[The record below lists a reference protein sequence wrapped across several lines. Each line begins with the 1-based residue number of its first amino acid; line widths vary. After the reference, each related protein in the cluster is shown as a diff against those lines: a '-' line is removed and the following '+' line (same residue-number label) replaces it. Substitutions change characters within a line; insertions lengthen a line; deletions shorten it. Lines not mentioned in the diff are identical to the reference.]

1 MTILQWFIFFLVIQ
15 LLHFLGTWKLYEKAG
30 RKPWEAAVPVYNAV
44 VLMKIIDR
52 PKWWTILLFIPIIN
66 LILFG
71 VIWVEIAKAFG
82 KKEVSQAVI
91 AVVTLGFYNFYLNYF
106 DKNLVYTPEKNHKFK
121 DNFVSSLLFA
131 VVVATFVHTYFI
143 QPFTIPTSSLEK
155 TLLVGDFLFVSKF
168 HYGARNPMTTV
179 AVPMVHDTV
188 PVVNTKSY
196 LKWPSLPYFRLPGI
210 SKLERND
217 IAVFNWPVD
226 TVRYF
231 GDTEAHGIIKPIDKK
246 SNYVKR
252 TVGIPGDKF
261 AIKDGIV
268 YVNGEA
274 LQYPDRTKLQYS
286 YTAKTDGTAL
296 DGDYIVNKLHVS
308 DPAGYVT
315 KDSLIFSALTQESVE
330 ALKALSAVKSVDRII
345 KRYPDPRVFPY
356 TNVWN
361 DDQMD
366 EFYIPEKGKTV
377 ELNAKT
383 IPYYRQIIKDY
394 EGNTLTE
401 IGDEI
406 RINGVPTTK
415 YTFKQDYYFM
425 MGDNRH
431 NSEDSRYW
439 GFVPEDHIVGKPI
452 FIWMSIDSN
461 PNLKL
466 LDKMRWDRFFTTVS
480 GSGEPKSYFGIF
492 IIALL
497 GYFTFDFFRKRKK
510 NARRKKT
517 LRIKTRTTA
526 NAVVFI

>member
-30 RKPWEAAVPVYNAV
+30 RKAWEAAIPVYNAV
-44 VLMKIIDR
+44 ILMKIIDR
-52 PKWWTILLFIPIIN
+52 PKWWTILLFLPIIN
-66 LILFG
+66 LLMFA
-71 VIWVEIAKAFG
+71 VVWVEIAKAFG
-82 KKEVSQAVI
+82 KKEVGQAVI
-91 AVVTLGFYNFYLNYF
+91 AVVSLGFYSFYLNYL
-106 DKNLVYTPEKNHKFK
+106 DKNLKYTPEKNHKVK
-121 DNFVSSLLFA
+121 DNFVSSLVFA

-179 AVPMVHDTV
+179 AVPMVHDTI
-188 PVVNTKSY
+188 PVVKTKSY

-226 TVRYF
+226 TVRFF
-231 GDTEAHGIIKPIDKK
+231 GDKEAHGIVKPIDKK

-252 TVGIPGDKF
+252 TVGIPGDTL

-268 YVNGEA
+268 FINGKK
-274 LQYPDRTKLQYS
+274 LQYPERTKLQYS
-286 YTAKTDGTAL
+286 YTVKTDGSPL

-308 DPAGYVT
+308 DPAGYIT
-315 KDSLIFSALTQESVE
+315 KDSLIFSALTEESVE
-330 ALKALSAVKSVDRII
+330 ALKKLSSVQAVNRII
-345 KRYPDPRVFPY
+345 KRYPDSRVFPY

-361 DDQMD
+361 EDQMD
-366 EFYIPEKGKTV
+366 AIYIPEKGKTI
-377 ELNAKT
+377 EITPKN
-383 IPYYRQIIKDY
+383 IPYYRQVIKDY

-406 RINGVPTTK
+406 RINGVPSK
-415 YTFKQDYYFM
+415 NYTFKQDYYFM

-439 GFVPEDHIVGKPI
+439 GFVPENHIVGKPI

-461 PNLKL
+461 PNLKF
-466 LDKMRWDRFFTTVS
+466 LDKMRWERFFTTVS
-480 GSGEPKSYFGIF
+480 GDGKPTSYFGYF
-492 IIALL
+492 IVVLVIYL
-497 GYFTFDFFRKRKK
+497 GYDFYRKRKK
-510 NARRKKT
+510 KRDERK
-517 LRIKTRTTA
+517 RYE
-526 NAVVFI
+526 